1 MTKVKYEA
9 YEVGSKVF
17 AISHYYKDGKPI
29 NYVAIYEAS
38 VGDVSFRYDEKT
50 NALEV
55 TYMLKTP
62 SGEDW
67 GDSVTEDCVSDSFD
81 EIVQRMKIKWFAESN
96 TFGD

>member
-1 MTKVKYEA
+1 MKVKYEA

-17 AISHYYKDGKPI
+17 AISSYYKDGKQT
-29 NYVAIYEAS
+29 NYVSIYEAT
-38 VGDVSFRYDEKT
+38 VEDVAIGYDKKS
-50 NALEV
+50 NAIEIS
-55 TYMLKTP
+55 YMLKTP

-81 EIVQRMKIKWFAESN
+81 ELVQRMKPKWFAESN

>member
-1 MTKVKYEA
+1 MAKVKYEA

-17 AISHYYKDGKPI
+17 GISHYYKDGKPI

-55 TYMLKTP
+55 SYMLKTP

-67 GDSVTEDCVSDSFD
+67 GDSVDESCVSDSFD
-81 EIVQRMKIKWFAESN
+81 EIVQRMKTKWFAESN
-96 TFGD
+96 SFGD